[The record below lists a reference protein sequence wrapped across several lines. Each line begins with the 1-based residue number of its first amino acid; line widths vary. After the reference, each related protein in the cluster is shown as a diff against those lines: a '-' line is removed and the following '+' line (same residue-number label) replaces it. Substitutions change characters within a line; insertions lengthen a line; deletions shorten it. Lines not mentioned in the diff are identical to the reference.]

1 MVKIDFSTFSD
12 PGLYLLWSDGNR
24 LALTLP
30 HIEEC
35 THQMLDD
42 PQRIPASVR
51 AAAVYAPCDIC
62 PERDRAI
69 ICHAIKPVLPFI
81 RDVDHCMSYDRVT
94 AVYREVDSDMLSV
107 VETSMQ
113 DALRFVCLLS
123 LMQYC
128 EVGRQYAGY
137 FAGVNPLLPASDIA
151 AAVYRNLF
159 EEADGDQNVIAA
171 TIQTMSKELLH
182 TTRCQAE
189 RVRLVCKQ
197 DAFVNAYV
205 ATYTVVQ
212 LLFEK
217 LEHHRSKHL
226 ASPATIMERN

>member
-1 MVKIDFSTFSD
+1 MVTIDLSTFEE
-12 PGLYLLWSDGNR
+12 PGWYLLWPDGNR
-24 LALTLP
+24 LALTRP
-30 HIEEC
+30 RIEDS
-35 THQMLDD
+35 TRQMLDD
-42 PQRIPASVR
+42 PERIPASVR

-81 RDVDHCMSYDRVT
+81 RDVDHCMSYERVT
-94 AVYREVDSDMLSV
+94 AVYREVDSEMLSV

-113 DALRFVCLLS
+113 DALRFVCLIS

-128 EVGRQYAGY
+128 EVGRKYARY

-159 EEADGDQNVIAA
+159 VEAAGNQTEIAA
-171 TIQTMSKELLH
+171 TIETMSKELLH

-212 LLFEK
+212 LLFET
-217 LEHHRSKHL
+217 LEHYRSQG
-226 ASPATIMERN
+226 